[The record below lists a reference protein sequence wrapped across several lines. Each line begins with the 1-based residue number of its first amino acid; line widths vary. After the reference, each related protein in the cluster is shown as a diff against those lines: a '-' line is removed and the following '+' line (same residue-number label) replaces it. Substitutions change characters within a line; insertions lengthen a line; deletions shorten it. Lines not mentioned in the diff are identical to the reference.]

1 MDIGEELGDERDKV
15 AEMVAPIALL
25 ADSARFYAGVP
36 QVDHAVLGEA
46 TDKPSDIQDAALRR
60 VVGVPDDCFVV
71 VRHISLQYFSNEQR
85 ELSFRRP
92 SPSSQLR
99 GLRI

>member
-25 ADSARFYAGVP
+25 ADSARFYASVP
-36 QVDHAVLGEA
+36 QVNHAVFGEA
-46 TDKPSDIQDAALRR
+46 TDKPGDIQDAALRR

-71 VRHISLQYFSNEQR
+71 VRHIGLQYFSNEQR
-85 ELSFRRP
+85 VFSATFAVI
-92 SPSSQLR
+92 SIT
-99 GLRI
+99 GF